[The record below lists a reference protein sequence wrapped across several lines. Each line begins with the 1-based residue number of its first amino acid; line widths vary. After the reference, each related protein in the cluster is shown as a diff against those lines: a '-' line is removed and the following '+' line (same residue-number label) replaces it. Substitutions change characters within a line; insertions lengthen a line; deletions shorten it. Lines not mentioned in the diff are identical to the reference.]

1 MQIDA
6 FQSIRV
12 KKYQD
17 EQTGT
22 QMGRGLM
29 DGPFIQPFMKG
40 RSPYYLPQ
48 LL

>member
-22 QMGRGLM
+22 QMGLGLM
-29 DGPFIQPFMKG
+29 DGPLIQPFIVGK
-40 RSPYYLPQ
+40 SPYYLPQ